1 MKVTIRDFEG
11 FIELKE
17 ELWQKIGRTSDK
29 HADLMSMLD
38 KATLSA
44 HSFLALNVEDSC
56 LKVVWEEIEQVCQ
69 LFWDF
74 PELIAVL
81 QQNREG
87 RNPKKK
93 IEPYPLNLNEAQKA
107 GHQLVMNV
115 QSSLS
120 YLIEPKDYEVYCA
133 LFTRT
138 GDSKEI
144 IDWFPVWI
152 AACICEFQNKI
163 NTELNNGADLIE
175 LEAIQDQVIAK
186 LCTPLGKLLDF
197 EIRERRRVNGLISK
211 AKKGGQTS
219 KKQSVMTSAL
229 DSLKDDKDTLNFL
242 KSASSRSR
250 SLAERLQAKGIV
262 NDFEEG
268 MSIEFCYLDKS
279 DEFTWR
285 AYCNAVSRYFPKKV
299 RVKKS

>member
-1 MKVTIRDFEG
+1 MKVTIRDSGCFT
-11 FIELKE
+11 ELKE
-17 ELWQKIGRTSDK
+17 GLWQKIGQTSDK
-29 HADLMSMLD
+29 HAALMTMLN

-44 HSFLALNVEDSC
+44 HGFLLLNVEDSC
-56 LKVVWEEIEQVCQ
+56 LKVVWEEIERVCQ

-93 IEPYPLNLNEAQKA
+93 IEPYPLNLNEAKKA
-107 GHQLVMNV
+107 GHKLFPNV

-138 GDSKEI
+138 GDFKEP

-152 AACICEFQNKI
+152 AACICEFENKI
-163 NTELNNGADLIE
+163 NAELNNDTDLVE
-175 LEAIQDQVIAK
+175 LEAIQHQVIAK
-186 LCTPLGKLLDF
+186 LCAPLGELLDF
-197 EIRERRRVNGLISK
+197 ELREINRVGKLISK
-211 AKKGGQTS
+211 AQKGGETS
-219 KKQSVMTSAL
+219 KKRSVMTSAL

-242 KSASSRSR
+242 KSASSKPR

-262 NDFEEG
+262 TNFEEG
-268 MSIEFCYLDKS
+268 KEGVIEFCYLGRS
-279 DEFTWR
+279 DEFSWPS
-285 AYCNAVSRYFPKKV
+285 YCNKVSQYFGKN
-299 RVKKS
+299 SQS